1 MTEKK
6 KDGLWD
12 RTKDVATT
20 YTGTFIVIMIL
31 NQLLFFG
38 FCLNPICIIAAMPHV
53 LLITVFVGS
62 IINKI
67 GGWGERGLAKKT
79 MNTIGKKLDDIG
91 ETIGSASE
99 ETLESTIKLR
109 DTQCKEHLQFTIDG
123 LRKLQE
129 RQAKYKDE
137 GNEIPET
144 LKESIA
150 EFKESIA
157 ELQTEIEHTQKESEG
172 SKDGTPIPDQEFTE
186 ALSEIRIDENLDKEK
201 QSKVE
206 RDKLI
211 DKKIENVKAKLASRA
226 KDRTKDVEFKDDE
239 RNARKILI
247 KLNEYSKK
255 GNDKEPFKSIKL
267 SAEQGN
273 AEAQNNLGKMY
284 QFGIRVS
291 QDYKEAIKWFRK
303 AAKQGDADA
312 QCNLGSICHEGVG
325 YSQNY
330 GEAFE
335 WFKKSAEQG
344 HSRSQWKLA
353 AAYEFGQGV
362 SQNDWEALKWY
373 KKSVEQGNASAQFLL
388 GLAYDGGQIVSQND
402 WEALKW
408 YKKSAKQGDEYLA
421 TESNKRI
428 SHLIKKISH
437 ESNKPKNEST
447 DLIST
452 TKPDDPR
459 LIKLPKENLPE
470 AWAHGKP
477 WTFTLDSELAT
488 DWESGMEL
496 LPILKKYGRTPRAI
510 FARLCLLGELSEEL
524 NPYGMDSFKRK

>member
-79 MNTIGKKLDDIG
+79 LNTVGKKLDDIG

-99 ETLESTIKLR
+99 EILESTIKLR
-109 DTQCKEHLQFTIDG
+109 DTQCKEHLQSSIVG

-129 RQAKYKDE
+129 IQAKYKDE

-172 SKDGTPIPDQEFTE
+172 SKDGTPISDQEFTE
-186 ALSEIRIDENLDKEK
+186 ALAKTRIDESLDKEK
-201 QSKVE
+201 QPKVE

-373 KKSVEQGNASAQFLL
+373 KKS
-388 GLAYDGGQIVSQND
+388 
-402 WEALKW
+402 
-408 YKKSAKQGDEYLA
+408 AKQGDEYLA